1 MAASQKIASAPA
13 PHTAAMALRHQGSFF
28 GFQAVDSSATGGRGC
43 QAAGTSGWGGT
54 VPPMTAITSSGV
66 TARGQK
72 SRAIRLAEVV

>member
-1 MAASQKIASAPA
+1 
-13 PHTAAMALRHQGSFF
+13 MALRHQGSFF

-43 QAAGTSGWGGT
+43 QAADTSGWGGT

-66 TARGQK
+66 TAQGQK